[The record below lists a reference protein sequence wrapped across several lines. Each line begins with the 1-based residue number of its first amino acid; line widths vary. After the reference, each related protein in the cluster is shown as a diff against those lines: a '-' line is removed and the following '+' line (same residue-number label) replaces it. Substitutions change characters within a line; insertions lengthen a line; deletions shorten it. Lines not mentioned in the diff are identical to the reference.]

1 MNRFIATL
9 ANVAVL
15 CLGIALSGTA
25 GAQTVQ
31 NHNLLP
37 GQEAPRNIPSAQP
50 TRGVVFLTATI
61 NSNGSIAACFGCNA
75 AKTLRLAPGAYQV
88 DFGQNVQAINGWSRW
103 VQADTLT
110 TGSENAYCN
119 TADRAGDNNAIF
131 VNCQQSSGPV
141 DVSFFLFAAR

>member
-1 MNRFIATL
+1 MAKCDLAHTDGAPWDARIIAGPGKRLSRRQIMNRFIATL

-75 AKTLRLAPGAYQV
+75 AKTLRLAPGAYQ
-88 DFGQNVQAINGWSRW
+88 
-103 VQADTLT
+103 
-110 TGSENAYCN
+110 
-119 TADRAGDNNAIF
+119 
-131 VNCQQSSGPV
+131 
-141 DVSFFLFAAR
+141 